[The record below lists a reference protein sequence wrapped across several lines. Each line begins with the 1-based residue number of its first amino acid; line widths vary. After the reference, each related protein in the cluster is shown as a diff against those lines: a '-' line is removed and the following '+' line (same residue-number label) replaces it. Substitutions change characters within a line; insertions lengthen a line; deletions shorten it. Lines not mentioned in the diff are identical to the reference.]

1 MVKVCLLFAFTVRRV
16 VVDDMIYEFTMSKP
30 KVVANPELSNE
41 DMILALAG
49 QFKQLSHEP
58 EKFR

>member
-30 KVVANPELSNE
+30 KVVANPELVTN
-41 DMILALAG
+41 
-49 QFKQLSHEP
+49 
-58 EKFR
+58 